1 MENKLSLFQ
10 GITNPIEAAHQLGE
24 AFAASGL
31 FGCSRPQQ
39 GTVLAM
45 QCLATGMSPFEL
57 TQTYHIIDGK
67 LSMKA
72 DAMLGRFLS
81 AGGKAVWG
89 ARTAE
94 KVSARFIYRD
104 NDLEMSVSMQELI
117 ASGVALSKGDQLK
130 DNYRRHPRQ
139 MLTARLISEAV
150 RLLAPEIVAGV
161 YTPEEIGDFATESTP
176 PNPVPP
182 KPEPPKAEPETKP
195 KPTKTKAPTIETTAE
210 IIPDSS
216 FAPFS
221 RSFSSQP
228 VAADPED
235 EWKQILGEHY
245 KLALDFF
252 HATGVLKDAQKL
264 QHLPDSYKSAT
275 RTRTADLIAKITKK

>member
-1 MENKLSLFQ
+1 MENQKLALFA
-10 GITNPIEAAHQLGE
+10 GIANPIEAAQQLGE
-24 AFAASGL
+24 AFASSGM

-81 AGGKAVWG
+81 AGGKAIWG
-89 ARTAE
+89 PRTAE

-104 NDLEMSVSMQELI
+104 NDLEMSVTMQELI

-161 YTPEEIGDFATESTP
+161 YTPEEIGDFALESTP
-176 PNPVPP
+176 AP
-182 KPEPPKAEPETKP
+182 
-195 KPTKTKAPTIETTAE
+195 PTIDAAAE
-210 IIPDSS
+210 IIPD
-216 FAPFS
+216 AA
-221 RSFSSQP
+221 QP

-235 EWKQILGEHY
+235 EWKTILGEHY

-264 QHLPDSYKSAT
+264 QHLPDTYKTAT
-275 RTRTADLIAKITKK
+275 RTRTADLIAKLTKK